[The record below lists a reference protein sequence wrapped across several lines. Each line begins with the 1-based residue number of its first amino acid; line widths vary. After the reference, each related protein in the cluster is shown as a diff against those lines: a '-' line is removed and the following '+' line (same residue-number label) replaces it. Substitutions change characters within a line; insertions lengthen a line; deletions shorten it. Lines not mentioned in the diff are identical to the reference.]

1 MTYQFKC
8 DDCALISEHS
18 FRPVKFDDRPDAV
31 APLRMADRESVL
43 ACPSC
48 GGDSHYDAEATI
60 QASANFTFK
69 ADPIDIWEKKGYR
82 PIDINH
88 GGAEAKPS
96 RHRTTTG
103 VHRVIPGL
111 PGRLGG
117 HRLPGADGE

>member
-1 MTYQFKC
+1 MTYSYKC
-8 DDCALISEHS
+8 EDCAHVSEHGY
-18 FRPVKFDDRPDAV
+18 RKVKFEGRPDADV
-31 APLRMADRESVL
+31 PLRVSDRDTVMT
-43 ACPSC
+43 CPNC
-48 GGDSHYDAEATI
+48 GGDARYCESATI
-60 QASANFTFK
+60 QASANFQLK
-69 ADPIDIWEKKGYR
+69 PSQLDIWEKRGYH

-96 RHRTTTG
+96 RRRTTIG